1 MEIAVTGSS
10 GLIGS
15 VLMPTL
21 AAAGHRPIAV
31 VRRDPRPGADEIRWM
46 PDKGEIDAAA
56 LDGVDAVI
64 NLAGAGIGD
73 KRWTDA
79 YKKVLV
85 DSRVDGTALL
95 VSTFA
100 AMNRAPSVFLSGS
113 AVGFYGDRGDTE
125 LTEADA
131 AGDGF
136 LPELVTK
143 WEAAAAPA
151 AEAGIRTVMLRTGVV
166 LTPAGGA
173 LSRLLPLFKLGV
185 GGKFGSGRQYMSW
198 ITIDDHIAATMHLL
212 TADVSGPANVVGPN
226 PVTNKELTSALG
238 RVLGRPTLFPV
249 PSFGPKLLVGSEL
262 ADALLFESQRLSP
275 TVLTGSGY
283 SFQHPEIEGAFR
295 AVLGKED

>member
-31 VRRDPRPGADEIRWM
+31 VRREPRAGADEIRWM

-73 KRWTDA
+73 KRWSDA
-79 YKKVLV
+79 YKELLIA
-85 DSRVDGTALL
+85 SRVDGTALL

-100 AMNRAPSVFLSGS
+100 AMNKAPSVFLSGS
-113 AVGFYGDRGDTE
+113 AIGYYGDRGDTE
-125 LTEADA
+125 LTEADGP
-131 AGDGF
+131 GDGF
-136 LPELVTK
+136 MPELVTK

-151 AEAGIRTVMLRTGVV
+151 ADAGIRTVMLRTGVV
-166 LTPAGGA
+166 MTPAGGA
-173 LSRLLPLFKLGV
+173 LSRLLPLFKLGL
-185 GGKFGSGRQYMSW
+185 GGRFGSGRQYMSW
-198 ITIDDHIAATMHLL
+198 ISIDDHIAAMMHLL
-212 TADVSGPANVVGPN
+212 SADVSGPANLVAPN
-226 PVTNKELTSALG
+226 PVTNSELTSALG

-249 PSFGPKLLVGSEL
+249 PSFGPKLVVGSEL
-262 ADALLFESQRLSP
+262 AEALLFESQRLSP
-275 TVLTGSGY
+275 TVLAGSGY
-283 SFQHPEIEGAFR
+283 GFQHPEIEAAFR
-295 AVLGKED
+295 ALLGKE